1 LNSKFFKNTFI
12 IILTYRNSV
21 ESVATKHRNNSDG
34 PRKCP
39 DNFWFMKSKSF
50 MELQYEF
57 LYLEVSGGP
66 FIGYT
71 KAKEH
76 IKEDQKRLA
85 RFCKDSWDYLYYQCE
100 DLDSF
105 NHILH
110 ILNVLKLYA
119 LHILYMVSIS

>member
-1 LNSKFFKNTFI
+1 LVSNLNSKFFKNTFI

-119 LHILYMVSIS
+119 LHIHG